1 MNFTTMNFTTMN
13 FTASNR
19 SAIKRRIAC
28 LALAL
33 AAALAVA
40 APAAAAELTVRLH
53 GIRAQTGVVQ
63 VAVVASPE
71 GWDGKAAPVQADG
84 APAQGADATFSFK
97 DLPPGQYAVL
107 ISHDENGNGKLDTNL
122 MGMPLEGY
130 GFSNNPQVMR
140 KPTWDEARFTV
151 TDSDIAIDVELH

>member
-1 MNFTTMNFTTMN
+1 MNFTTINRTTI
-13 FTASNR
+13 NR
-19 SAIKRRIAC
+19 SIVS

-33 AAALAVA
+33 AAALAVT
-40 APAAAAELTVRLH
+40 APAAAAELTVKLH

-63 VAVVASPE
+63 VAVVASRD

-84 APAQGADATFSFK
+84 APAGGADATFAFK
-97 DLPPGQYAVL
+97 DLPPGQYAVM
-107 ISHDENGNGKLDTNL
+107 ITHDENGNGKLDTNL

-151 TDSDIAIDVELH
+151 SDSDIAIDVELH